1 MVTHGYSSVNSNLL
15 QQWNPPLETVQFMV
29 LLTHVAD
36 LCIPVAYTI
45 CFVLFSEVFPPSILN
60 FENQTA
66 YHQISTELFCNVSAH
81 PMPSQVQ
88 WFRGSQPLRNQIEV
102 MDRLLPSACKTR
114 SPGFYRVNGVV
125 GKLIICKPADT
136 LHTGFYTC
144 KAANRK
150 GESNATAFLNVLGK

>member
-1 MVTHGYSSVNSNLL
+1 
-15 QQWNPPLETVQFMV
+15 MV

-66 YHQISTELFCNVSAH
+66 YHQISIELFCNVSAH